1 VIGNVA
7 DRVADHDH
15 VHDHVEVHDRDVVS
29 RCRAVRS
36 ALRAPE
42 GRC

>member
-15 VHDHVEVHDRDVVS
+15 VHDHVEVHDRDVVARS
-29 RCRAVRS
+29 RAVRS
-36 ALRAPE
+36 ALRAL
-42 GRC
+42 GARC